1 MRYRVQLGW
10 RLVPAELSLPD
21 MILLVCAYI
30 CFSLWSAQPSTYHYC
45 ASQCKPFLFLF
56 LHLERRPPD
65 TCQDDSGRR
74 FVELENQSAGNNQN
88 NTNDGNN
95 IQSWQLQK
103 GLHVEWSHLFRWWGV
118 HTVRSGFFPRSPP
131 NCCNSVWALA
141 DSKFTTL
148 LKSLKAAVTSWEE
161 QKQNRKR

>member
-1 MRYRVQLGW
+1 MCYRVQLGW
-10 RLVPAELSLPD
+10 CLVPAELSLPD

-65 TCQDDSGRR
+65 TCQDGSSLR
-74 FVELENQSAGNNQN
+74 FVELENQSAGNNQT
-88 NTNDGNN
+88 NTNDGNK

-118 HTVRSGFFPRSPP
+118 HTVRSGFLPWSPP
-131 NCCNSVWALA
+131 NCCSSVWVLA

-148 LKSLKAAVTSWEE
+148 LNSLKAAMASREE